1 MLRFTTRA
9 CVRRTTF
16 HTCAALAIG
25 AGLASPAF
33 AQRFQRYVGMPSD
46 ERPTALERNTDDG
59 FVSTG
64 RRDSG
69 AAAANFGVYVT
80 RLNSNGIV
88 QWTTQVQDP
97 MGPLTDV
104 SGETVRQTANGHFIA
119 GARRNAGILS
129 MGMMRLDAAGNL
141 VWANTYTAT
150 PVDGRMSV
158 REAPNGTPNGDF
170 AVATQGRE
178 TQFVPPPATAGVFIR
193 TGPAGNLLNFARYTN
208 VTFTPAPGA
217 VWLSDI
223 RVQTGA
229 AGQGFYV
236 CGGVDITSQGP
247 GGFVSRPAMLVMNI
261 APNGAVVWAQAY
273 SAPPVAG
280 VFPSRQG
287 ATGLEIAANGE
298 LGVVGYAT
306 DAAGNEILNVM
317 RLSPAGAPL
326 FFRQFA
332 GLNTA
337 NGFTSKNIREAPG
350 NIFVIGCNS
359 TVAGVPNG
367 PMTILR
373 TDAALNALTC
383 VLYGPNAGPNFQQPA
398 TNAVVAGP
406 NLDQTA
412 ISCWKQPPATAPVGM
427 GRNDILLA
435 RANNVQRTGCFENP
449 ITLVAPPLTPVV
461 NQLVMFTST
470 VGDFTPWQVTPIR
483 PPFGQ
488 TSLCCPGDITGDNTV
503 NFPDLNAVLSGFGVT
518 YSFQNLNAVL
528 ANFGAICP
536 P

>member
-1 MLRFTTRA
+1 MVSLQTRGFTRRPTLRA
-9 CVRRTTF
+9 LAL
-16 HTCAALAIG
+16 AALAG
-25 AGLASPAF
+25 ALAAPAM

-46 ERPTALERNTDDG
+46 ERPTALERNSDDG

-104 SGETVRQTANGHFIA
+104 SGETVRQTANGHFIT
-119 GARRNAGILS
+119 GCRRTAGILS
-129 MGMMRLDAAGNL
+129 MGMMRLDAVGNL
-141 VWANTYTAT
+141 VWARTYTAT

-170 AVATQGRE
+170 VVATQGRE
-178 TQFVPPPATAGVFIR
+178 TAFTPAPATAGVFLR
-193 TGPAGNLLNFARYTN
+193 TDPAGILLNFARYTN

-223 RVQTGA
+223 RVQAGA

-236 CGGVDITSQGP
+236 CGGVDITSQSP
-247 GGFVSRPAMLVMNI
+247 TGFVSRPAMLVMNL
-261 APNGAVVWAQAY
+261 APNGAVIWAQAY
-273 SAPPVAG
+273 SAPPIAG

-306 DAAGNEILNVM
+306 DAAGNEVLNVM
-317 RLSPAGAPL
+317 RLTPAGAPL
-326 FFRQFA
+326 FFRQFTP
-332 GLNTA
+332 LNTA

-350 NIFVIGCNS
+350 AIFVIGCNAN
-359 TVAGVPNG
+359 VAGVPNG

-373 TDAALNALTC
+373 TDAALNPLTC

-406 NLDQTA
+406 NLDRTA
-412 ISCWKQPPATAPVGM
+412 ISSWKQPPNTAPVGM

-435 RANNVQRTGCFENP
+435 RADNVQRTGCFESP
-449 ITLVAPPLTPVV
+449 LALLAPPVTPVV

-470 VGDFTPWQVTPIR
+470 VGDHTPWQVTPIR

-488 TSLCCPGDITGDNTV
+488 TSLCCPGDIDGNNMV
-503 NFPDLNAVLSGFGVT
+503 NFADLNAVLGGFGVT
-518 YSFQNLNAVL
+518 YTFPNLTTVL